1 MNYQN
6 FGESDE
12 DTSSFIEKDPASFAI
27 DRKIN
32 LMFAMVGIPFQNKG
46 CNYLREAI
54 KLTYKKP
61 TVLNSVMKELYPAVA
76 RIFNTAAT
84 LVERGIRYEIGV
96 ACRSGK
102 MLNLNKMF
110 NFAIADRHYK
120 PSNSE
125 FIALFC
131 EKLNMDSIIYK
142 NPSEGFMKIYD

>member
-1 MNYQN
+1 MSNYN

-12 DTSSFIEKDPASFAI
+12 ETSSFTEKDPASFAI

-46 CNYLREAI
+46 CSYLREAI

-76 RIFNTAAT
+76 RIFNTDAT

-110 NFAIADRHYK
+110 NFAIADKHYK

-131 EKLNMDSIIYK
+131 EKLNMDSLLQG
-142 NPSEGFMKIYD
+142 NRNAEFMKIYD

>member
-1 MNYQN
+1 MSNYN

-12 DTSSFIEKDPASFAI
+12 EKSSFTEKDPESFAI

-46 CNYLREAI
+46 CSYLREAI

-76 RIFNTAAT
+76 RIFNPAAT

-110 NFAIADRHYK
+110 NFAIADKHYK

-131 EKLNMDSIIYK
+131 EKLNLDRLLQG
-142 NPSEGFMKIYD
+142 NRNAEFMKIYD